1 MGGHGTIGLMAT
13 LFYMGRIGLGQ
24 HRIETP
30 VGELRGNIEKSGK
43 VVIRNVASYR
53 LAQKINL
60 NIEGYGPVTGD
71 VARGG
76 NWFFLT
82 DNHGLHL
89 SPRNIDCLIDY
100 SWKIR
105 KDLCRKGITGHGSQ
119 EIDQFELFA
128 PPQRTDADAKNFVLC
143 PGKVF
148 DRSPCGTGTSAKI
161 ACLVASGHFREG
173 QIWKQEGIIGSLF
186 EAWVTV
192 EAGQIFPSIRGSAY
206 VTAQTTLIIDPED
219 PYGMGIN

>member
-1 MGGHGTIGLMAT
+1 MGFICLPETSIALSIIAGRLEKNYVVKESRGTEA
-13 LFYMGRIGLGQ
+13 R
-24 HRIETP
+24 
-30 VGELRGNIEKSGK
+30 
-43 VVIRNVASYR
+43 R
-53 LAQKINL
+53 LIISNC
-60 NIEGYGPVTGD
+60 
-71 VARGG
+71 
-76 NWFFLT
+76 
-82 DNHGLHL
+82 
-89 SPRNIDCLIDY
+89 SP
-100 SWKIR
+100 
-105 KDLCRKGITGHGSQ
+105 
-119 EIDQFELFA
+119 

-206 VTAQTTLIIDPED
+206 VTAETTLIIDPED
-219 PYGMGIN
+219 PYRMGIN